1 MKKRKIKSYYT
12 IFLFETVLLFL
23 VILNSFNSSL
33 SNVYVLP
40 FILFICDVIF
50 LCVLGFE
57 KSNILFIK
65 IRGCDIFMFLMLLT
79 AAY

>member
-1 MKKRKIKSYYT
+1 MERNVTNMKKRKIKSYYT

-50 LCVLGFE
+50 FLVLGDIIEE
-57 KSNILFIK
+57 KIIPL
-65 IRGCDIFMFLMLLT
+65 
-79 AAY
+79 